1 MSYFTSPRPIVPFQ
15 WTYKSCVYENVVCW
29 NNRNLHY
36 LTIFYEWL
44 KLIFDGFNLVEMLVV
59 IYKVSFMF
67 CVLFELDNGWPTG
80 RLYRREWIW
89 PHVLLEMKCILRSI
103 KHIFMVVC
111 LRISVNV
118 RRKGTLVEYTENLFV
133 YIVKRTSITES
144 SF

>member
-1 MSYFTSPRPIVPFQ
+1 MTA
-15 WTYKSCVYENVVCW
+15 CV
-29 NNRNLHY
+29 
-36 LTIFYEWL
+36 
-44 KLIFDGFNLVEMLVV
+44 
-59 IYKVSFMF
+59 
-67 CVLFELDNGWPTG
+67 TG
-80 RLYRREWIW
+80 N
-89 PHVLLEMKCILRSI
+89 EMKCILRSI